1 MAVLHSRVDTN
12 LLQFAFKPNHRG
24 PQKKGEIQMFKKRLF
39 ITQEMQRCAPD
50 LVLNVYCALP

>member
-12 LLQFAFKPNHRG
+12 LLQFAFKPNRRG
-24 PQKKGEIQMFKKRLF
+24 LQKKGEIQLLKKRLF
-39 ITQEMQRCAPD
+39 ITQETQRCAPN